1 MTTITLTIDGKE
13 VKGEQGDTIL
23 EVCKGNGI
31 NVPTLCHFDG
41 LAERGLCRMCLV
53 EAKGERG
60 FVPACT
66 TEARDGMEV
75 TTENEKLTALRRAN
89 LELLFS
95 EKNHFCMF
103 CEMSGDCELQNLAYR
118 YGMDHVRY
126 DYSWPKLPVDATRKY
141 FLFDQNRCILCR
153 RCVRA
158 CEELAGHG
166 VLGLKDRGPKTLVC
180 ADLDYTFGEST
191 CVSCGT
197 CLQVCPTGAL
207 VDKKSAYL
215 GREIHF
221 DRTKSACTF
230 CSVGCGIEILTRDGL
245 PVRIEGDWEAE
256 PSHGILCVAG
266 RFEPLYEARKR
277 IKHPMARCGSSLV
290 EVSWEEA
297 LSLTAEA
304 IKGVGGPSAVT
315 GIISPR
321 ATNEAASAF
330 KRLFDE
336 NAHSTTPPKTTAGD
350 GKLSDIEEGDWIFIA
365 GADLD
370 EEFRVVSSF
379 VKRAVNR
386 GAKAAVS
393 GSAGERVDKKAAK
406 ILAEDD
412 VAGLEKLIAESE
424 RPVFVWGPATHPT
437 VVKYLQGLKNKIKQI
452 GLAAGANNRGLEKAG
467 INPLCESSTRE
478 ALYLL
483 IADDVVSC
491 EIEEKARKAK
501 TLIIQSSYINEIAE
515 RADVIF
521 PSPPWFER
529 SGTYTNT
536 EGRLCRLN
544 RACKHPKG
552 ALSDEEIV
560 DAVRRLLR

>member
-1 MTTITLTIDGKE
+1 MAIITLVIDGKE

-23 EVCKGNGI
+23 EICERNGI
-31 NVPTLCHFDG
+31 DVPTLCHFEG
-41 LAERGLCRMCLV
+41 LTERGLCRMCLV

-66 TEARDGMEV
+66 TEARNGMEV
-75 TTENEKLTALRRAN
+75 TTENEKLTILRRAN

-103 CEMSGDCELQNLAYR
+103 CETSGDCELQNLAYR

-158 CEELAGHG
+158 CDELAGHG

-180 ADLDYTFGEST
+180 ADLDYPFGEST

-221 DRTKSACTF
+221 DRTKSTCTF
-230 CSVGCGIEILTRDGL
+230 CSVGCGIDILTREDL

-256 PSHGILCVAG
+256 PNRGILCVAG
-266 RFEPLYEARKR
+266 RFEPLYETRKR
-277 IKHPMARCGSSLV
+277 IKGPMARRGSSLV
-290 EVSWEEA
+290 EVPWEEA
-297 LSLTAEA
+297 LNLAAEA
-304 IKGVGGPSAVT
+304 IISVGGPSAAT

-321 ATNEAASAF
+321 ATNEAAFAF
-330 KRLFDE
+330 KKLFDK
-336 NAHSTTPPKTTAGD
+336 NAHSTTPYKTTAGN

-365 GADLD
+365 GTDLD
-370 EEFRVVSSF
+370 EEFNVVSSF
-379 VKRAVNR
+379 VKRAANS
-386 GAKAAVS
+386 GAKVAVL
-393 GSAGERVDKKAAK
+393 GSAGKKVDKKAAK

-412 VAGLEKLIAESE
+412 VANLEKLIVKTES
-424 RPVFVWGPATHPT
+424 PVFVWGPATHPT
-437 VVKYLQGLKNKIKQI
+437 VVKYLHSLKNKIKRI
-452 GLAAGANNRGLEKAG
+452 GLAAGANSRGLEKAG
-467 INPLCESSTRE
+467 IKPLSESSTRE

-483 IADDVVSC
+483 IADDVASC
-491 EIEEKARKAK
+491 EVEEESRKAK
-501 TLIIQSSYINEIAE
+501 NLIIQSSYVNEIAE

-536 EGRLCRLN
+536 EGRLCQLN
-544 RACKHPKG
+544 RACEPPEG
-552 ALSDEEIV
+552 VLTDEEIV
-560 DAVRRLLR
+560 DAVWRLLR

>member
-1 MTTITLTIDGKE
+1 MAIITLVIDGKE

-23 EVCKGNGI
+23 EICERNGI
-31 NVPTLCHFDG
+31 DVPTLCHFEG
-41 LAERGLCRMCLV
+41 LTERGLCRMCLV

-66 TEARDGMEV
+66 TEARNGMEV
-75 TTENEKLTALRRAN
+75 TTENEKLTILRRAN

-103 CEMSGDCELQNLAYR
+103 CETSGDCELQNLAYR

-158 CEELAGHG
+158 CDELAGHG

-180 ADLDYTFGEST
+180 ADLDYPFGEST

-221 DRTKSACTF
+221 DRTKSTCTF
-230 CSVGCGIEILTRDGL
+230 CSVGCGIDILTREDL

-256 PSHGILCVAG
+256 PNRGILCVAG
-266 RFEPLYEARKR
+266 RFEPLYETRKR
-277 IKHPMARCGSSLV
+277 IKSPMARRGSSLV
-290 EVSWEEA
+290 EVPWEEA
-297 LSLTAEA
+297 LNLAAEV
-304 IKGVGGPSAVT
+304 IISVGGPSATT

-321 ATNEAASAF
+321 ATNEAAFSF
-330 KRLFDE
+330 KKLFDK
-336 NAHSTTPPKTTAGD
+336 NAHSTTPYKTTAGN

-365 GADLD
+365 GTDLD
-370 EEFRVVSSF
+370 EEFNVVSSF
-379 VKRAVNR
+379 VKRAANR
-386 GAKAAVS
+386 GAKVTVL
-393 GSAGERVDKKAAK
+393 GSAGKRVDKKAAK

-412 VAGLEKLIAESE
+412 VANLEKLIVKSE

-437 VVKYLQGLKNKIKQI
+437 VVKYLHSLKNKIKQI
-452 GLAAGANNRGLEKAG
+452 GLAAGANSRGLEKAG
-467 INPLCESSTRE
+467 IKPLSESSTRE

-483 IADDVVSC
+483 IADDVASC
-491 EIEEKARKAK
+491 EVEEESRKAK
-501 TLIIQSSYINEIAE
+501 NLIIQSSYVNEIAE

-536 EGRLCRLN
+536 EGRLCQLN
-544 RACKHPKG
+544 RACEPPEG
-552 ALSDEEIV
+552 ALPDEEIV
-560 DAVRRLLR
+560 DAVWRLLR

>member
-1 MTTITLTIDGKE
+1 MAIITLVIDGKE

-23 EVCKGNGI
+23 EICERNGI
-31 NVPTLCHFDG
+31 DVPTLCHFEG
-41 LAERGLCRMCLV
+41 LTERGLCRMCLV

-66 TEARDGMEV
+66 TEARNGMEV
-75 TTENEKLTALRRAN
+75 TTENEKLTILRRAN

-103 CEMSGDCELQNLAYR
+103 CETSGDCELQNLAYR

-158 CEELAGHG
+158 CDELAGHG

-180 ADLDYTFGEST
+180 ADLDYPFGEST

-221 DRTKSACTF
+221 DRTKSTCTF
-230 CSVGCGIEILTRDGL
+230 CSVGCGIDILTREDL

-256 PSHGILCVAG
+256 PNRGILCVAG
-266 RFEPLYEARKR
+266 RFEPLYETRKR
-277 IKHPMARCGSSLV
+277 IKSPMARRGSSLV
-290 EVSWEEA
+290 EVPWEEA
-297 LSLTAEA
+297 LNLAAEA
-304 IKGVGGPSAVT
+304 IISVGGPSAAT

-321 ATNEAASAF
+321 ATNEAAFSF
-330 KRLFDE
+330 KKLFDK
-336 NAHSTTPPKTTAGD
+336 NAHSTTPHKTTAGN

-365 GADLD
+365 GTDLD
-370 EEFRVVSSF
+370 EEFNVVSSF
-379 VKRAVNR
+379 VKRAANR
-386 GAKAAVS
+386 GAKVTVL
-393 GSAGERVDKKAAK
+393 GSAGKRVDKKAAK

-412 VAGLEKLIAESE
+412 VANLEKLIVKSE

-437 VVKYLQGLKNKIKQI
+437 VVKYLHSLKNKIKQI
-452 GLAAGANNRGLEKAG
+452 GLAAGANSRGLEKAG
-467 INPLCESSTRE
+467 IKPLSESSTRE

-483 IADDVVSC
+483 IADDVASC
-491 EIEEKARKAK
+491 EVEEESRKAK
-501 TLIIQSSYINEIAE
+501 NLIIQSSYVNEIAE

-536 EGRLCRLN
+536 EGRLCQLN
-544 RACKHPKG
+544 RACEPPEG
-552 ALSDEEIV
+552 VLTDEEIV
-560 DAVRRLLR
+560 DAVWRLLR